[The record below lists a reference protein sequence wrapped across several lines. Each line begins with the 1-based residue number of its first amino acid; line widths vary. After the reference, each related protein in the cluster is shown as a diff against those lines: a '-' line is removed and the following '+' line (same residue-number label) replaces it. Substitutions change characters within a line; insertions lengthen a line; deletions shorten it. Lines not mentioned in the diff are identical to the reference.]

1 MGKLLPTPHNL
12 LMHLIIISSIMDLA
26 TKIYWKLVTT
36 LIIFKKKK
44 TVYSFFQKDTDKK
57 EMPKMTLQLNN
68 EKTIGFVCIPVSI
81 LSDTFSH
88 IIDLFS
94 K

>member
-1 MGKLLPTPHNL
+1 MGKLLPTPHSL

-44 TVYSFFQKDTDKK
+44 TVNSFFQKDTDKK
-57 EMPKMTLQLNN
+57 EMPKMILQLNN